1 MGKQI
6 KIKKMATAGTVE
18 SNDILIMLSPSDSGL
33 DIEVESVVQKQY
45 GDEIKVLIHDT
56 LTEEGVTNAKVIAK
70 DKGALDFTIK
80 ARVKACVKRGS
91 GEENEL

>member
-45 GDEIKVLIHDT
+45 GDEIKVLIHNT
-56 LTEEGVTNAKVIAK
+56 LIEEGVTNAKVIAK

-80 ARVKACVKRGS
+80 ARLKACVKRGS

>member
-80 ARVKACVKRGS
+80 ARLKACVKRGS